1 MRTAGFPDAL
11 RLLCQDA
18 GADVHRVLAAAC
30 SPVRAWD
37 PVVYLADF
45 ACTVLLPLTPGVP
58 EEDIAGTLAGR
69 AFTTRQP
76 VTGDCEG
83 GQRVWVPMLEQTA
96 CTGVL
101 AITVAEATEQALAQ
115 AELLGVFAG
124 LVTAMAVRVSDI
136 PARRRSSRPLS
147 LPAGMQ
153 WDLLPPLSA
162 RTAGAVIAGILEP
175 AYDIAGDAFDYA
187 VNDGDLHFAVIDGM
201 GHGIGSTL
209 LTGLAVGAYR
219 HARRHGQALP
229 AIHTAIDRALA
240 DHYDDLSFAT
250 GIIARLDAAS
260 GRLEW
265 SCAGHPPPLLLRGR
279 KVVAE
284 LSSDPALPF
293 GLGGDAPPPRVQDLE
308 PGDAVLLY
316 TDGVTE
322 ARTPGGELFGLERLT
337 DLTEREAASG
347 QPAEELLRRLVRAV
361 LEHQASDLRD
371 DATLLLVQWIPASD
385 QRTLPQ
391 SMPGATAPRER
402 RLGPSSPGTS
412 KPWATWSKDNPDHQ
426 IAQVTPR

>member
-1 MRTAGFPDAL
+1 MSMPGFPDAL
-11 RLLCQDA
+11 RVLSQDA
-18 GADVHRVLAAAC
+18 GGDVHRVLAAAC
-30 SPVRAWD
+30 GPVPAWD

-45 ACTVLLPLTPGVP
+45 ARTALFPLAPLLPA
-58 EEDIAGTLAGR
+58 EEVAGTLAGR
-69 AFTTRQP
+69 AFTTGQP
-76 VTGDCEG
+76 VAGSQEED
-83 GQRVWVPMLEQTA
+83 GQRVWVPVLDQTA

-101 AITVAEATEQALAQ
+101 ALTVPDATEEALAR

-124 LVTAMAVRVSDI
+124 LVTAAAARVSDI
-136 PARRRSSRPLS
+136 PGLRRRGRPMS

-187 VNDGDLHFAVIDGM
+187 VNDGDLQFAVLDGM
-201 GHGIGSTL
+201 GHGLGSTL

-219 HARRHGQALP
+219 HARRAGEPLP
-229 AIHTAIDRALA
+229 AMHAAIDRALA
-240 DHYDDLSFAT
+240 DNYEDLSFAT
-250 GIIARLDAAS
+250 GIIARLGASS

-293 GLGGDAPPPRVQDLE
+293 GLGADAPQPASMDLE

-316 TDGVTE
+316 TDGVIE
-322 ARTPGGELFGLERLT
+322 ARTPDGELFGLQRLT
-337 DLTEREAASG
+337 DLAEREAASG
-347 QPAEELLRRLVRAV
+347 QPAEELVRRLVRAV
-361 LEHQASDLRD
+361 IDHQASDLRD
-371 DATLLLVQWIPASD
+371 DATLLLVQWTRTPA
-385 QRTLPQ
+385 R
-391 SMPGATAPRER
+391 PGR
-402 RLGPSSPGTS
+402 GSG
-412 KPWATWSKDNPDHQ
+412 
-426 IAQVTPR
+426 